1 MAKEKSSHFTAEFI
15 LQVKEI
21 LLKEKVR
28 LENDLA
34 GFTRKNPKVAG
45 DYNSDFPDYGDKED
59 ENAAEVAEYA
69 ASLPLEDNLEKGLRD
84 VNKALDN
91 ISKDTFGVCKYCKKP
106 IEEKRLLARPTS
118 SACVACKKTI
128 TQEL

>member
-1 MAKEKSSHFTAEFI
+1 MTKGKNSPFTAEFI
-15 LQVKEI
+15 SQVKEI
-21 LLKEKVR
+21 LLKEKAR

-34 GFTRKNPKVAG
+34 SFTRKNPKVAG